1 MKTLLITICLLFTI
15 LFGQD
20 TSFTLFVNYFSGNWS
35 SVQEACVGI
44 GKADRNYQMVVD
56 SNYLHITNTAY
67 FQPDSTHKTGSD
79 HHDWGIFSYDN
90 IREKIMLREF
100 NSEGFVIKYAL
111 DAVSVDGKTYTFLSQ
126 SIENL
131 PEGWQART
139 TITITGD
146 NGFDEL
152 FEVAKPGG
160 EFKTYVK
167 SSWVRR

>member
-1 MKTLLITICLLFTI
+1 MITLLITISLFSTI
-15 LFGQD
+15 IFGQD
-20 TSFTLFVNYFSGNWS
+20 TSFTPFVNYFSGNWS

-44 GKADRNYQMVVD
+44 GQADRNYQMVVD

-79 HHDWGIFSYDN
+79 HHDWGLFSYDN

-100 NSEGFVIKYAL
+100 NSEGFVIQYAL
-111 DAVSVDGKTYTFLSQ
+111 DAISVDGKTYTFLSE

-152 FEVAKPGG
+152 FEIARPGG
-160 EFKTYVK
+160 EFRTYVK
-167 SSWVRR
+167 SSWVRK